1 MTWNAAG
8 SALMGVALV
17 SALWALAALLL
28 GLRRRDPRLVASGQ
42 GAALALA
49 VLLTTA
55 MGLLWAQFAAN
66 DFTNQV
72 VAEHSSTDLPLYFK
86 VAALW
91 ANNPGSLLLWVWM
104 LSLFAAAAVLLRQK
118 EGREVF
124 PLALSII
131 MGVALFFLG
140 VLNFVPTARPFVA
153 LAQPPLEG
161 LGLNPLLQHPAMTI
175 HPPMLYLGFV
185 GFTLPFAYA
194 LAALIQGTPGVSWI
208 RATRRWTL
216 VTWLLLSFGITL
228 GGEWA
233 YMVLGWGGYWAWDP
247 VENASLLPWLTGT
260 AFLHSVMVQERKGM
274 LKAWNVALVAGTFLL
289 TLFGT
294 YLSRSG
300 ILASVH
306 AFVDPTLGQWFLTF
320 LAFLVVFTAG
330 VMVLRRSLLRDDR
343 PFESLLSKESSFLF
357 NNLLLV
363 SFAFAVLWGTLFPLI
378 SQWLGGVK
386 IAVTQEFFNAV
397 NVPLGIALIFL
408 MGVAPVLPW
417 GKASGRQAVQAFG
430 GPLLAAALFAVLAVV
445 LGIRRPLAVA
455 AFAASL
461 FVLFVTVLEFWGGTV
476 ARMRM
481 TGEKPG
487 TALMRLTTRARRRFG
502 GYLVHL
508 AIVLMVLG
516 ITGSSAYKMERTVTV
531 NPGDTITIGRY
542 SLTYQGMQMA
552 RRGRVAEVTAP
563 LLVSSGGK
571 LLPEPLRPGQ
581 RVYPGNPSPM
591 AMVAIRGSLQEDL
604 YVVLGG
610 FGGNPDSQRVNGF
623 LQVPASFNIVVNPLV
638 AWIWIGRYLLV
649 AGALFAVW
657 PEPPRAARSVPVQAA
672 LEPRRREVLS

>member
-1 MTWNAAG
+1 MTWNSAG

-17 SALWALAALLL
+17 AVLWALAALLL
-28 GLRRRDPRLVASGQ
+28 GVRRRDGRLVASGQ
-42 GAALALA
+42 GAVVALTV
-49 VLLTTA
+49 VLTAA
-55 MGLLWAQFAAN
+55 MGLLWVQFATN
-66 DFTNQV
+66 DFSNQV
-72 VAEHSSTDLPLYFK
+72 VAEHSSTDLPVYFK

-104 LSLFAAAAVLLRQK
+104 LSLFAAVAIFLKQK

-124 PLALSII
+124 PLALAIM
-131 MGVALFFLG
+131 MGVALFFVG
-140 VLNFVPTARPFVA
+140 VLNFVRTARPFVA
-153 LAQPPLEG
+153 LPEPPAEG

-185 GFTLPFAYA
+185 GFALPFAYA

-216 VTWLLLSFGITL
+216 LTWMLLSFGIIL

-260 AFLHSVMVQERKGM
+260 ASLHSVMVQERKGM
-274 LKAWNVALVAGTFLL
+274 LKAWNVALVAVTFLL
-289 TLFGT
+289 TIFGT

-320 LAFLVVFTAG
+320 LAFLVLLTAG
-330 VMVLRRSLLRDDR
+330 VMVLRRRLLLDDR
-343 PFESLLSKESSFLF
+343 PFESLLSREAGFLF

-363 SFAFAVLWGTLFPLI
+363 SFAFAVMWGTLFPLI

-408 MGVAPVLPW
+408 MGVAPMLPW
-417 GKASGRQAVQAFG
+417 GKASGRQALQAFG
-430 GPLLAAALFAVLAVV
+430 GPLLAAGLFAVLAVI

-455 AFAASL
+455 AFTASL
-461 FVLFVTVLEFWGGTV
+461 FVVFVTILEFWSGTA

-481 TGEKPG
+481 TGEGPG
-487 TALMRLTTRARRRFG
+487 VALLRLTTRARRRFG

-516 ITGSSAYKMERTVTV
+516 ITGSSAYKIERTVTV
-531 NPGDTITIGRY
+531 NPGDTISVGRY
-542 SLTYQGMQMA
+542 SLTYQGVQLA
-552 RRGRVAEVTAP
+552 RKGRISEVTAP
-563 LLVSSGGK
+563 LLVSSGGR
-571 LLPEPLRPGQ
+571 LLPGPLRPGQ
-581 RVYPGNPSPM
+581 RLYPGNPSPM
-591 AMVAIRGSLQEDL
+591 AAVAIRGSLQEDL

-610 FGGNPDSQRVNGF
+610 FGGGPDSKRVNGY
-623 LQVPASFNIVVNPLV
+623 LLVPASFSVVVNPLV
-638 AWIWIGRYLLV
+638 
-649 AGALFAVW
+649 
-657 PEPPRAARSVPVQAA
+657 
-672 LEPRRREVLS
+672 